1 MVKDE
6 EVKNE
11 NPGTESRT
19 MLLMNF
25 DLRIYLQTYR
35 PMEAVGRV
43 PSVEDPGEWIHFKVA
58 TLCVP
63 HFCDPLG

>member
-19 MLLMNF
+19 MLVMNF

-35 PMEAVGRV
+35 PMEAVGGV
-43 PSVEDPGEWIHFKVA
+43 PSVKDPSEWIHFKVA
-58 TLCVP
+58 TLCLP
-63 HFCDPLG
+63 HICDPLG